1 MMTDTIADMLIRI
14 KNAYL
19 ANKDQVQLP
28 ASKKLEAV
36 ANVLREAGYL
46 SEVKVVT
53 NDKNQRNL
61 ELSLLYSGVT
71 PALTD
76 VKRVSKPGCRVYV
89 TVGEIPAVL
98 HGYGLAILST
108 SEGILSGAAAK
119 QKGVGGEL
127 LAEVW

>member
-1 MMTDTIADMLIRI
+1 MTDTIADMLIRI

-76 VKRVSKPGCRVYV
+76 VKRVSKPGCHVYV
-89 TVGEIPAVL
+89 TVG
-98 HGYGLAILST
+98 ILPLVTCTTMPPSD
-108 SEGILSGAAAK
+108 LWHVSGVVVPLIVIA
-119 QKGVGGEL
+119 G
-127 LAEVW
+127 

>member
-1 MMTDTIADMLIRI
+1 MTDTIADMLIRI

-46 SEVKVVT
+46 SEVRVVT
-53 NDKNQRNL
+53 NDKNQHNL
-61 ELSLLYSGVT
+61 ELTLLYSGVT

-108 SEGILSGAAAK
+108 SEGILSGATAK

>member
-1 MMTDTIADMLIRI
+1 MTDTIADMLIRI

-19 ANKDQVQLP
+19 AIKETVKVP
-28 ASKKLEAV
+28 ASKAHLAI
-36 ANVLREAGYL
+36 AQVLQESGYL
-46 SEVKVVT
+46 ADVKKVEDEKKHT
-53 NDKNQRNL
+53 SL
-61 ELSLLYSGVT
+61 ELTLRYTGVT
-71 PALTD
+71 PAMSD

-89 TVGEIPAVL
+89 SAAEIPAVL

-108 SEGILSGAAAK
+108 SQGILAGNVAK

>member
-1 MMTDTIADMLIRI
+1 MTDTIADMLIRI

-98 HGYGLAILST
+98 QGYGLAILST
-108 SEGILSGAAAK
+108 IEGNLSGAAAK

-127 LAEVW
+127 LAELW

>member
-1 MMTDTIADMLIRI
+1 MTDTIADMLIRI